1 MTYAFSRMDGQN
13 TPALMFARAEIWG
26 ARAFMNIGRVRL
38 RRFWRRLAL
47 ASLVLICGLA
57 ALPRAAQ
64 AQPVQRSEQRLIDS
78 LVTQL
83 ERVGEGPMELR
94 LGFGPVLTVP
104 DSGKAKFHAFVPL
117 LSFRYHDWFVVEET
131 QMRADIVSNDSA
143 LGQAGFHGGPMLKV
157 DFGRKRLNDSD
168 TQKLGQV
175 STALEVGAYAVY
187 AYGPARLRIRARQDV
202 ADGHGGA
209 IVEVDLRSGLFRSGN
224 FGLGGGILATWTSRK
239 YMQSF
244 FGVTPVES
252 LETHLPVFNAH
263 AGFKDVSVGLSG
275 EYKLSSH
282 WSAIASAQYIH
293 LLSDADMSPIPRTRG
308 LGGRTNMG
316 VFALYT
322 FSPHS

>member
-1 MTYAFSRMDGQN
+1 MSAVS
-13 TPALMFARAEIWG
+13 
-26 ARAFMNIGRVRL
+26 
-38 RRFWRRLAL
+38 
-47 ASLVLICGLA
+47 
-57 ALPRAAQ
+57 PRAAH

-83 ERVGEGPMELR
+83 EKVGEGPMELR

-104 DSGKAKFHAFVPL
+104 DTGKAKFHAFVPL
-117 LSFRYHDWFVVEET
+117 VSFRYHDWFVVEET
-131 QMRADIVSNDSA
+131 QMRADVVGNDSA

-157 DFGRKRLNDSD
+157 DFGRKRLNDAD

-175 STALEVGAYAVY
+175 STSLEVGAYAVY
-187 AYGPARLRIRARQDV
+187 AYGPARVRVRARQDV
-202 ADGHGGA
+202 SDGHGGA
-209 IVEVDLRSGLFRSGN
+209 IVEMDLRSGLFRSGN
-224 FGLGGGILATWTSRK
+224 FGLGAGILATWTSRK

-244 FGVTPVES
+244 FGVTPAES

-275 EYKLSSH
+275 EYKISRH
-282 WSAIASAQYIH
+282 WSTIASVQYVY
-293 LLSDADMSPIPRTRG
+293 LLNDAYMSPIPRTRG

-322 FSPHS
+322 F